1 MLKLRPPLGRRS
13 IAIAGVLAVAAL
25 GGGAS
30 IAAAGSGNPK
40 DATDAAA
47 TAKADAVAAGGP
59 KDAQVATKPQPAGV
73 PAGLLVQTRA
83 ALDALAAGGTIDQA
97 QADAIQARVASGSV
111 DESEVVASGVL
122 DQGQMQ
128 RVEDV
133 LRTIKLSYTGP

>member
-1 MLKLRPPLGRRS
+1 
-13 IAIAGVLAVAAL
+13 VLAVAVL

-30 IAAAGSGNPK
+30 IAAAGSGDPK

-47 TAKADAVAAGGP
+47 AAKADAAAAGGP
-59 KDAQVATKPQPAGV
+59 KDAPAETKPQAPGGV

-83 ALDALAAGGTIDQA
+83 ALDALVAGGTIDQT
-97 QADAIQARVASGSV
+97 QADGIQARVASGSV
-111 DESEVVASGVL
+111 DESEVVASRLL

-133 LRTIKLSYTGP
+133 LRTIKQSYAGA